1 MKVWENHQVDHVN
14 RMPAR
19 AHFLTFPTRE
29 KALLGSNGYTHAFKN
44 LNGVWKFMFLDAPE
58 YSPEGFESTEFD
70 TSVMDDITVP
80 GNWQLQGYGKMH
92 YSDLWYNFPI
102 NPPYVPTENPTGI
115 YKRTFYVEESFR
127 DKQIIIRFCG
137 VDSAYHLWINGQEV
151 GYSKGARNE
160 AEFDITE
167 LVKIGE
173 ENEVTVRVY
182 QWSDGTYLED
192 QDMWW
197 ESGIFRDVEL
207 LGVPKAGINDFTVV
221 ADLDDAYVNGLFSVD
236 AVLRTED
243 AVEVTYELMDAKGVC
258 VWTGKAASEG
268 NKVSIKA
275 EIENVEHWTAETPYL
290 YQLLMTVEKDGEVI
304 EVIPQNV
311 GFRNIR
317 LNGDTF
323 LVNGVAI
330 KFKGMNRHD
339 YNPRNGRV
347 VAREEIEKDIILMK
361 QFNVNAIRTCHYPD
375 SYYLYDLCDEYGMYL
390 IDETDLECHGFELTG
405 NYAWISDDPT
415 WETAYVT
422 RMVRMIERDKNHP
435 SILMWSLGN
444 ESASGCN
451 FFKMTEVA
459 HQMDPTRLVHYE
471 GDFDMEYADVYST
484 MYTWLENPEK
494 PFLMKDVI
502 ANSKHPHLLCEY
514 CHAMGNGPGNLKEY
528 QDLFYAHDKL
538 QGGFIWEWFD
548 HGIETYTED
557 GEKYY
562 RYGGDFGDDP
572 SNKDF
577 CIDGML
583 MPDRTPSPGLYE
595 YKKVVEPI
603 TTTEVDLEK
612 GIIHLLSR
620 YDFADLNQFRLVY
633 QVMEDDVMI
642 QCGSFDLPSI
652 PARTGKD
659 ITVPYTLEGVQ
670 AKPGAE
676 YYVNISYQLKVAT
689 PYAPAGHELAT
700 AQFKLPIYKE
710 GIEVVPEGN
719 LKVTKE
725 HTTLRAE
732 GANFSVEFD
741 LVRGNITSI
750 VRDGMQIMSK
760 GPRLTLWR
768 APISNDME
776 IIDQLKKVYFLH
788 LEHEV
793 VMDIQYEEDGHFLKM
808 VVKTINGTTNSAWH
822 FDTTYEYI
830 VCPTGDVLIRVSGV
844 PGGKM
849 EDTGATMSANGSSAN
864 MAMGGKLGCAPD
876 MFPRIGVTMH
886 LDESME
892 NVRYFGRGP
901 GENYS
906 DSKEA
911 GLMGVYENTVDG
923 LFTNYVVPQANGNH
937 MDCKWVSLT
946 NDRGMGMVASTENSF
961 NFSASF
967 YEEKDLDDAKHTC
980 DLVKRDYIVFNVDYK
995 QNALGSYSCGQ
1006 WQLDKFR
1013 AKNEAFTIDF
1023 RVTPFNNKETVD
1035 KQIAHERV
1043 RLSK

>member
-1 MKVWENHQVDHVN
+1 MKIWENHQVDGIN

-19 AHFLTFPTRE
+19 AHFLTFPNRE
-29 KALLGSNGYTHAFKN
+29 KALLGSNRYTHAFKN

-58 YSPEGFESTEFD
+58 YSPEGFYESGFD
-70 TSVMDDITVP
+70 TASMDDITVP

-115 YKRTFYVEESFR
+115 YKRTFYVENNFAG
-127 DKQIIIRFCG
+127 KQIIIRFCG

-160 AEFDITE
+160 AEFDITD
-167 LVKIGE
+167 LVRVGE
-173 ENEVTVRVY
+173 ENDITVRVY

-207 LGVPKAGINDFTVV
+207 IGVPKNGINDYKVE
-221 ADLDDAYVNGLFSVD
+221 ADLDDTYTDGLLSVNASLRSEEPVQVTFELLDAQGVSVLKET
-236 AVLRTED
+236 V
-243 AVEVTYELMDAKGVC
+243 
-258 VWTGKAASEG
+258 ASEG
-268 NKVSIKA
+268 NKVALKA
-275 EIENVEHWTAETPYL
+275 TVKEAEHWTAETPYL
-290 YQLLMTVEKDGEVI
+290 YKMLITVEKDGEVI

-339 YNPRNGRV
+339 YNPKNGRV
-347 VAREEIEKDIILMK
+347 VAKEEIEKDIILMK

-375 SYYLYDLCDEYGMYL
+375 SYYLYDLCDQYGMYV

-405 NYAWISDDPT
+405 NYSWISDDPT
-415 WETAYVT
+415 WELAYVS
-422 RMVRMIERDKNHP
+422 RMVRMIERDKNYP
-435 SILMWSLGN
+435 CILMWSLGN
-444 ESASGCN
+444 ESSSGCN

-459 HQMDPTRLVHYE
+459 HQMDSTRLVHYE

-484 MYTWLENPEK
+484 MYTWLENPAK
-494 PFLMKDVI
+494 PFLMKDI
-502 ANSKHPHLLCEY
+502 IENSKHPHLLCEY

-603 TTTEVDLEK
+603 TTTEVDLEN
-612 GIIHLLSR
+612 GVVRLLSR
-620 YDFADLNQFRLVY
+620 YDFADLNQFRMVY
-633 QVMEDDVMI
+633 NIMEDDVMI
-642 QCGSFDLPSI
+642 FSGSMDLPSI
-652 PARTGKD
+652 PARTSKD
-659 ITVPYTLEGVQ
+659 ITIPYDLKSIQVV
-670 AKPGAE
+670 PGAE
-676 YYVNISYQLKVAT
+676 YYVNISYQLKEAV

-700 AQFKLPIYKE
+700 AQFKLPVYKE
-710 GIEVVPEGN
+710 GIEFIPEGT
-719 LKVTKE
+719 LKVTKN

-732 GANFSVEFD
+732 GANFHVDFD
-741 LVRGNITSI
+741 LVRGNIISV
-750 VRDGMQIMSK
+750 VRDGMEIMSK

-793 VMDIQYEEDGHFLKM
+793 VMDIKYEEDGHFLKM

-822 FDTTYEYI
+822 FDTTYEYV
-830 VCPTGDVLIRVSGV
+830 VCPTGDVMISVSGV
-844 PGGKM
+844 PAGKL

-901 GENYS
+901 RENYS

-946 NDRGMGMVASTENSF
+946 NDRGMGLVASTEDSF

-980 DLVKRDYIVFNVDYK
+980 DLVKRDYVVFNIDYK

-1006 WQLDKFR
+1006 WQLDKYR
-1013 AKNEAFTIDF
+1013 AKNEPFTINF
-1023 RVTPFNNKETVD
+1023 RVTPFNNKEMAD
-1035 KQIAHERV
+1035 KHIAHERI
-1043 RLSK
+1043 RFSK

>member
-1 MKVWENHQVDHVN
+1 M
-14 RMPAR
+14 
-19 AHFLTFPTRE
+19 
-29 KALLGSNGYTHAFKN
+29 
-44 LNGVWKFMFLDAPE
+44 
-58 YSPEGFESTEFD
+58 
-70 TSVMDDITVP
+70 
-80 GNWQLQGYGKMH
+80 
-92 YSDLWYNFPI
+92 
-102 NPPYVPTENPTGI
+102 
-115 YKRTFYVEESFR
+115 
-127 DKQIIIRFCG
+127 
-137 VDSAYHLWINGQEV
+137 DSAYHLWINGQEV

-160 AEFDITE
+160 AEFDITD
-167 LVKIGE
+167 LVRVGE
-173 ENEVTVRVY
+173 ENDITVRVY

-207 LGVPKAGINDFTVV
+207 IGVPKNGINDYKVE
-221 ADLDDAYVNGLFSVD
+221 ADLNDTYTDGLLSVNASLRSEEPVQITFELLDAQGVSVLKET
-236 AVLRTED
+236 V
-243 AVEVTYELMDAKGVC
+243 
-258 VWTGKAASEG
+258 ASEG
-268 NKVSIKA
+268 NKVAFKA
-275 EIENVEHWTAETPYL
+275 TVKEAEHWTAETPYL
-290 YQLLMTVEKDGEVI
+290 YKMLMTVEKDGEVI

-339 YNPRNGRV
+339 YKPRNGRV
-347 VAREEIEKDIILMK
+347 VAKEEIEKDIILMK

-375 SYYLYDLCDEYGMYL
+375 SYYLYDLCDQYGMYV

-405 NYAWISDDPT
+405 NYSWISDDPT
-415 WETAYVT
+415 WELAYVS
-422 RMVRMIERDKNHP
+422 RMIRMIERDKNYP
-435 SILMWSLGN
+435 CILMWSLGN
-444 ESASGCN
+444 ESSSGCN

-459 HQMDPTRLVHYE
+459 HQMDSTRLVHYE

-494 PFLMKDVI
+494 PFLMKDI
-502 ANSKHPHLLCEY
+502 IENSKHPHLLCEY

-603 TTTEVDLEK
+603 TTTEVDLEN
-612 GIIHLLSR
+612 GVVRLLSR
-620 YDFADLNQFRLVY
+620 YDFADLNQFRMVY
-633 QVMEDDVMI
+633 NIMEDDVMI
-642 QCGSFDLPSI
+642 S
-652 PARTGKD
+652 
-659 ITVPYTLEGVQ
+659 
-670 AKPGAE
+670 
-676 YYVNISYQLKVAT
+676 
-689 PYAPAGHELAT
+689 
-700 AQFKLPIYKE
+700 
-710 GIEVVPEGN
+710 
-719 LKVTKE
+719 
-725 HTTLRAE
+725 
-732 GANFSVEFD
+732 
-741 LVRGNITSI
+741 
-750 VRDGMQIMSK
+750 
-760 GPRLTLWR
+760 
-768 APISNDME
+768 
-776 IIDQLKKVYFLH
+776 
-788 LEHEV
+788 
-793 VMDIQYEEDGHFLKM
+793 
-808 VVKTINGTTNSAWH
+808 
-822 FDTTYEYI
+822 
-830 VCPTGDVLIRVSGV
+830 VSGV
-844 PGGKM
+844 P
-849 EDTGATMSANGSSAN
+849 A
-864 MAMGGKLGCAPD
+864 GKLGCAPD

-901 GENYS
+901 RENYS

-946 NDRGMGMVASTENSF
+946 NDRGMGLVASTEDSF

-980 DLVKRDYIVFNVDYK
+980 DLVKRDYVVFNIDYK

-1006 WQLDKFR
+1006 WQLDKYR
-1013 AKNEAFTIDF
+1013 AKNEPFTINF
-1023 RVTPFNNKETVD
+1023 RVTPFNNKEMAD
-1035 KQIAHERV
+1035 KHIAHERI
-1043 RLSK
+1043 RFSK

>member
-1 MKVWENHQVDHVN
+1 MKIWENHQVDGIN

-19 AHFLTFPTRE
+19 AHFLTFPNRE
-29 KALLGSNGYTHAFKN
+29 KALLGSNRYTHAFKN

-58 YSPEGFESTEFD
+58 YSPEGFYESGFD
-70 TSVMDDITVP
+70 TASMDDITVP

-115 YKRTFYVEESFR
+115 YKRTFYVENSFAG
-127 DKQIIIRFCG
+127 KQIIIRFCG

-160 AEFDITE
+160 AEFDITD
-167 LVKIGE
+167 LVRVGE
-173 ENEVTVRVY
+173 ENDITVRVY

-207 LGVPKAGINDFTVV
+207 IGVPKNGINDYKVE
-221 ADLDDAYVNGLFSVD
+221 ADLNDTYTDGLLSVNASLRSEEPVQITFELLDAQGVSVLKET
-236 AVLRTED
+236 V
-243 AVEVTYELMDAKGVC
+243 
-258 VWTGKAASEG
+258 ASEG
-268 NKVSIKA
+268 NKVAFKA
-275 EIENVEHWTAETPYL
+275 TVKEAEHWTAETPYL
-290 YQLLMTVEKDGEVI
+290 YKMLMTVEKDGEVI

-347 VAREEIEKDIILMK
+347 VAKEEIEKDIILMK

-375 SYYLYDLCDEYGMYL
+375 SYYLYDLCDQYGMYV

-405 NYAWISDDPT
+405 NYSWISDDPT
-415 WETAYVT
+415 WELAYVS
-422 RMVRMIERDKNHP
+422 RMVRMIERDKNYP
-435 SILMWSLGN
+435 CILMWSLGN
-444 ESASGCN
+444 ESSSGCN

-459 HQMDPTRLVHYE
+459 HQMDSTRLVHYE
-471 GDFDMEYADVYST
+471 GDFDMEYVDVYST

-494 PFLMKDVI
+494 PFLMKDI
-502 ANSKHPHLLCEY
+502 IENSKHPHLLCEY

-603 TTTEVDLEK
+603 TTTEVDLEN
-612 GIIHLLSR
+612 GVVRLLSR
-620 YDFADLNQFRLVY
+620 YDFADLNQFRMVY
-633 QVMEDDVMI
+633 NIMEDDVMI
-642 QCGSFDLPSI
+642 S
-652 PARTGKD
+652 
-659 ITVPYTLEGVQ
+659 
-670 AKPGAE
+670 
-676 YYVNISYQLKVAT
+676 
-689 PYAPAGHELAT
+689 
-700 AQFKLPIYKE
+700 
-710 GIEVVPEGN
+710 
-719 LKVTKE
+719 
-725 HTTLRAE
+725 
-732 GANFSVEFD
+732 
-741 LVRGNITSI
+741 
-750 VRDGMQIMSK
+750 
-760 GPRLTLWR
+760 
-768 APISNDME
+768 
-776 IIDQLKKVYFLH
+776 
-788 LEHEV
+788 
-793 VMDIQYEEDGHFLKM
+793 
-808 VVKTINGTTNSAWH
+808 
-822 FDTTYEYI
+822 
-830 VCPTGDVLIRVSGV
+830 VSGV
-844 PGGKM
+844 P
-849 EDTGATMSANGSSAN
+849 A
-864 MAMGGKLGCAPD
+864 GKLGCAPD

-901 GENYS
+901 RENYS

-946 NDRGMGMVASTENSF
+946 NDRGMGLVASTEDSF

-967 YEEKDLDDAKHTC
+967 YEEKDLDDAKHTWMM
-980 DLVKRDYIVFNVDYK
+980 
-995 QNALGSYSCGQ
+995 QNIPAI
-1006 WQLDKFR
+1006 W
-1013 AKNEAFTIDF
+1013 
-1023 RVTPFNNKETVD
+1023 
-1035 KQIAHERV
+1035 
-1043 RLSK
+1043 